1 MTSVAASL
9 SPIVPVVFG
18 YWPLVLSGAVTAAG
32 GAGLMALISL
42 RAFRRQ
48 QAELARLRGSLER
61 RAEQVTALSHELR
74 TPLSMVKGA
83 ADLLLE
89 ESPGPVSHDQR
100 TFLRVISQQ
109 SSQVIR
115 LCEGLLIQAKIDAG
129 LFVPRRELINIS
141 ELARD
146 VVMAMRPLCAQRG
159 QRITL
164 DTPQVTGEI
173 SADPALVSQALTNL
187 LSNASRYTSDGGS
200 ISVRVMEVDG
210 GIAVYITDDGRGMT
224 REQRRQL
231 FQRFVTGRPLEDGTG
246 LGLVIT
252 KDIIEIHGG
261 SILVDTT
268 AYRGTTFLFTIP
280 AGEPG

>member
-1 MTSVAASL
+1 MAASL

-18 YWPLVLSGAVTAAG
+18 YWPLVLAGAVTAAG

-280 AGEPG
+280 TGEPG